1 MSSDISIR
9 VDDVGKSFPIYAKPH
24 HRLLQMLSTR
34 QAKSRW
40 FNEFHALSG
49 VSFDIHK
56 GETVGIMGRN
66 GSGKSTLLQII
77 CGTLAPSRGD
87 VAVNGRVAAL
97 LELGAGFNPDF
108 TGRENAFLNGTLLG
122 LTRAEIE
129 ARMDEILA
137 FADIGQFIDQPVK
150 SYSSGMYIRLA
161 FAVAINVS
169 PDILVVDEAL
179 SVGDEAFQ
187 RKCFARIEKIRD
199 QGATILFVSH
209 SAGTVLELCNRALM
223 LDGGELLAVG
233 APKEVV
239 SRYQKLIYAPAE
251 MAHGIRERYRKE
263 LRSVAGGEI
272 EAVPSGGS
280 NGVALV
286 NAAPA
291 EILGAYY
298 DPGLQS
304 QSQLR
309 FETQG
314 AAIEAPCL
322 ETLAG
327 ERVNVVRSGAEY
339 VFSYTAS
346 FTQPGTGVRFGMLIK
361 SVSGLELGGAVT
373 SDTLDAIDFV
383 ESGSSVRVRFRF
395 RCLLAPGVYFLNAG
409 IRGRVGEEETFL
421 DRVIDAFIF
430 RVLPDPGRL
439 ATGFVDFHV
448 QPQVEVVKSGSAA

>member
-1 MSSDISIR
+1 MSSEISIR
-9 VDDVGKSFPIYAKPH
+9 VDGVGKSFPIYAKPH
-24 HRLLQMLSTR
+24 HRLLQMLSSK
-34 QAKSRW
+34 QAKGRW

-77 CGTLAPSRGD
+77 CGTLTPSCGA
-87 VAVNGRVAAL
+87 VEVNGRVAAL

-108 TGRENAFLNGTLLG
+108 TGRENTFLNGTLLG
-122 LTRAEIE
+122 LTRSEIE
-129 ARMDEILA
+129 AKLDDILA

-187 RKCFARIEKIRD
+187 RKCFARIEKIRN

-209 SAGTVLELCNRALM
+209 SAGTVLELCNRAIM
-223 LDGGELLAVG
+223 LDGGELLAMG
-233 APKEVV
+233 APKMVV
-239 SRYQKLIYAPAE
+239 SRYQKLLYAPAE
-251 MAHGIRERYRKE
+251 MADGIRERYRKE
-263 LRSVAGGEI
+263 LHSVADAKVE
-272 EAVPSGGS
+272 VLPSAGS
-280 NGVALV
+280 EGLASAA
-286 NAAPA
+286 AAPA
-291 EILGAYY
+291 ELSGAYY

-309 FETQG
+309 FASQG
-314 AAIEAPCL
+314 ATIEAPCL

-327 ERVNVVRSGAEY
+327 ERVNVVKSGAEY
-339 VFSYTAS
+339 VFSYSAS

-373 SDTLDAIDFV
+373 SGTVDAIDLV
-383 ESGSSVRVRFRF
+383 ESGTSVRVTFRF

-409 IRGRVGEEETFL
+409 IRGRIGEEDTFL
-421 DRVIDAFIF
+421 DRVVDAFIF

-439 ATGFVDFHV
+439 ATGFVDFYV
-448 QPQVEVVKSGSAA
+448 QPQVEAVELGSAG